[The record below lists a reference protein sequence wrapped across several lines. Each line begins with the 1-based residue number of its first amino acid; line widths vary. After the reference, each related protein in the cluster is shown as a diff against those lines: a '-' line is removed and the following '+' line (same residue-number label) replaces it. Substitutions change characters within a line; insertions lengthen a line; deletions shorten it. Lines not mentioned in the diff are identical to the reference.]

1 MEALDA
7 LEEAKQLLNHA
18 KSVLRPNEVRIRT
31 PRSVT
36 ISSTRLFII

>member
-18 KSVLRPNEVRIRT
+18 KSVLRPNDVSIRT
-31 PRSVT
+31 PRT
-36 ISSTRLFII
+36 I